1 MALSSFLMV
10 ALAVISEHM
19 FNAQP
24 CYSCVVERAG
34 FLLVTLFSI
43 FMLSRNK
50 VFLAFGFI
58 GNLTAMCFLSYTFY
72 QHVGTDQGWWFSTC
86 GQKDS
91 FWLSEYIPYIFEV
104 KGVCGMNTFEIIG
117 LDMLYWA
124 VGGLVL
130 LILLFLSA
138 LPSVYKRLFWNEQG

>member
-10 ALAVISEHM
+10 TLAVISEYM

-24 CYSCVVERAG
+24 CYLCVVERAG
-34 FLLVTLFSI
+34 FLLITIFSI
-43 FMLSRNK
+43 MMLSRNK
-50 VFLAFGFI
+50 VILFSGML
-58 GNLTAMCFLSYTFY
+58 GNLSAIAFLGYTFY
-72 QHVGTDQGWWFSTC
+72 QHIGTDRGWWFSTC

-104 KGVCGMNTFEIIG
+104 KGVCGMNTFEVLG

-124 VGGLVL
+124 AGGLVL
-130 LILLFLSA
+130 LVLLFLSA
-138 LPSVYKRLFWNEQG
+138 LPSIYKRLFWHADG